1 MSEFQVYKFRSV
13 DRLLT
18 NQERAE
24 ISSWSSR
31 TTATANS
38 ATFTYSYGDF
48 PKDEEKVLY
57 DYFDIF
63 VYFADWGTK
72 RLMLKFPIDLVSF
85 KEIEQY
91 AISTNDETSHLDATK
106 TNHHVI
112 LDFQWSEE
120 GAEFWLEEKDYEPSD
135 FISIREAILNR
146 DYSALYL
153 FWLKLADIEENDDEY
168 EDDEYEEYEDDE
180 YDEDD
185 HPDSKT
191 PPVPPQLKSIG
202 ASIQPFIDFFEIDKD
217 LVAAAKTVSLEL
229 SKEESKKNYKA
240 LLQQLS
246 EAEKDDYLW
255 QLLQGFSRIDIK
267 LKQHLDRLSP
277 TTTNNTSSISLPQIM
292 EIKEEEEIKRRSIEQ
307 EEAAQAHRQKMEKIA
322 KEKKEQWES
331 VYFNLNRKTGSS
343 YDLAT
348 ATLKDLKA
356 LAEYEG
362 KKAEFENQMQQIKK
376 DYGSSVAL
384 MGRFRKAGLY

>member
-18 NQERAE
+18 NQERTE

-38 ATFTYSYGDF
+38 ATFTYSYGSF
-48 PKDEEKVLY
+48 PEDEEKVLY

-63 VYFADWGTK
+63 LYFSSWGTK

-91 AISTNDETSHLDATK
+91 AIITNDETSHLDATK
-106 TNHHVI
+106 TDRHVI

-120 GAEFWLEEKDYEPSD
+120 GAEFWLEEKDYEASD
-135 FISIREAILNR
+135 FIIIREAILNG
-146 DYSALYL
+146 DYSVLYL
-153 FWLKLADIEENDDEY
+153 FWLKLADIEENDTEY
-168 EDDEYEEYEDDE
+168 ED
-180 YDEDD
+180 DEDD
-185 HPDSKT
+185 HPDSKM

-202 ASIQPFIDFFEIDKD
+202 ASIHPFVDFFEIDKD
-217 LVAAAKTVSLEL
+217 LVAAAKTLSLEL
-229 SKEESKKNYKA
+229 LQEESKKNYKA

-246 EAEKDDYLW
+246 EAEKEDYLW
-255 QLLQGFSRIDIK
+255 QLLQGVSRIDIK
-267 LKQHLDRLSP
+267 LKQHLDRLAP
-277 TTTNNTSSISLPQIM
+277 TTTNNTSSISLLQIM
-292 EIKEEEEIKRRSIEQ
+292 EIKEKEEIERRSIEK
-307 EEAAQAHRQKMEKIA
+307 EKAAQAHRQKMEKIA

-348 ATLKDLKA
+348 SILKDLKA

-376 DYGSSVAL
+376 DYGRSVAL
-384 MGRFRKAGLY
+384 MERFKKAGL